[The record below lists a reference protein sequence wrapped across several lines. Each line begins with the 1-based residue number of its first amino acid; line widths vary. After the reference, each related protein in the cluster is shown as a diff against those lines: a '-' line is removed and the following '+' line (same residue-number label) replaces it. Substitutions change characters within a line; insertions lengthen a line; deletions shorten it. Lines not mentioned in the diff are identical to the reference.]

1 MNLLLEFKNE
11 KLEKINDEQLCIPNF
26 GEANYLKKYNFNIS
40 QLKTIAKA
48 HKLKVK
54 GNKQELISQIYSFL
68 CSSNSVIKIQK
79 LARGY
84 LHRKYIKKHGPA
96 LKDRTLCTNTFDF
109 LSMDELTSIPMK
121 QFFSFKDKDGFIY
134 GFDILSLYNLIYKSD
149 GIVKN
154 PFNKQPFSLSVLD
167 NFKSLIKLGRLLKMN
182 VSIILNDISKEISDK
197 KTIELRALTLFQN
210 IDALGNYSNPQWF
223 LELNRVQIIRFVRE
237 LVDIWSYR
245 APLTIET
252 KRAICPP
259 AGNPFSRILNYNALQ
274 NMENLDDIRKIVL
287 QIMENF
293 VSVGIDKD
301 NKCLGAYY
309 VLGAL
314 TLVNNNAA
322 TALPWL
328 FQALC

>member
-96 LKDRTLCTNTFDF
+96 LKDRSLCTNTFDF

-167 NFKSLIKLGRLLKMN
+167 NFK
-182 VSIILNDISKEISDK
+182 
-197 KTIELRALTLFQN
+197 
-210 IDALGNYSNPQWF
+210 
-223 LELNRVQIIRFVRE
+223 
-237 LVDIWSYR
+237 
-245 APLTIET
+245 
-252 KRAICPP
+252 
-259 AGNPFSRILNYNALQ
+259 
-274 NMENLDDIRKIVL
+274 
-287 QIMENF
+287 
-293 VSVGIDKD
+293 
-301 NKCLGAYY
+301 
-309 VLGAL
+309 
-314 TLVNNNAA
+314 
-322 TALPWL
+322 
-328 FQALC
+328 